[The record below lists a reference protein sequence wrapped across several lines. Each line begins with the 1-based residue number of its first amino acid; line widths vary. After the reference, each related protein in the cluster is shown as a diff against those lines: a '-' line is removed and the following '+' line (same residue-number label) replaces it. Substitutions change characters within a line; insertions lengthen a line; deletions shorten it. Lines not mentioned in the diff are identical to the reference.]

1 MTDDILGRILYNR
14 YYVEGIIHEGGMS
27 AGYRAVDII
36 NNIYVMIKVCRNSD
50 IIGIAALK
58 NEYRILKGL
67 NHKGLNH
74 NGIPGVYGYMSEE
87 SGDSLIMEYIDG
99 LTLEYLM
106 SNGMLSLWEALTII
120 KSLCRILIYLHD
132 HSPAV
137 YHCDIKPSNII
148 VAGDGCVTL
157 IDFGVSLYGGEKNSA
172 CFGTEGYAAPEQFD
186 ASGNIDARTDIYSM
200 GILLKNML
208 RASADYDK
216 DTQKLGNIIKRCTSR
231 DMCYRYS
238 DVSEILTEMMYNTRE
253 DGTARLIY
261 IS

>member
-27 AGYRAVDII
+27 AGYRAVDVI

-74 NGIPGVYGYMSEE
+74 KGIPGVYGYMSEE

-106 SNGMLSLWEALTII
+106 SNGMLSLGEALTII

-132 HSPAV
+132 HSPAI

-157 IDFGVSLYGGEKNSA
+157 IDFGVSVYGDGKNSA

-216 DTQKLGNIIKRCTSR
+216 YPQKLGNIIKRCTSR
-231 DMCYRYS
+231 DMCCRYS
-238 DVSEILTEMMYNTRE
+238 DVSEILTEMMYITRE